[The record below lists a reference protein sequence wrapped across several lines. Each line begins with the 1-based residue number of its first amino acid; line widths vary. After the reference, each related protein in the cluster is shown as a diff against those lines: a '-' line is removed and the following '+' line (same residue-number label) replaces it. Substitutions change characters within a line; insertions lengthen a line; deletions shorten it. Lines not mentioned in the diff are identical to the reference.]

1 VTLPQPVKTEAI
13 RWEEVIYMS
22 RVKIE
27 DLKPAA
33 KDLDVKEMKK
43 LYGGISIIDG
53 KTSVNSPLTSPFLN
67 GVPDER
73 ATQILITN

>member
-1 VTLPQPVKTEAI
+1 
-13 RWEEVIYMS
+13 MS

-43 LYGGISIIDG
+43 LYGGISIVDG
-53 KTSVNSPLTSPFLN
+53 KRSVNSPFISPFLN
-67 GVPDER
+67 GVPDEH
-73 ATQILITN
+73 ATSILVVN